1 MHYQYT
7 CLQTTKVSDCIVFE
21 QKPYMLFF
29 EKDDEYEAEVK
40 LLDLLRNHK
49 KDQTSWNTI
58 LHKSLPSTEKRN
70 KTLPPLP
77 ILGLQLFLELPNT
90 EG

>member
-1 MHYQYT
+1 
-7 CLQTTKVSDCIVFE
+7 
-21 QKPYMLFF
+21 MLFF

-58 LHKSLPSTEKRN
+58 SQKSLPSTEKRN

-77 ILGLQLFLELPNT
+77 VLGSQLFLELPTT

>member
-1 MHYQYT
+1 
-7 CLQTTKVSDCIVFE
+7 
-21 QKPYMLFF
+21 MLFF

-58 LHKSLPSTEKRN
+58 LQKSLPSTEKRN
-70 KTLPPLP
+70 KAITPLP
-77 ILGLQLFLELPNT
+77 VLRSQLFLELPTT

>member
-1 MHYQYT
+1 
-7 CLQTTKVSDCIVFE
+7 
-21 QKPYMLFF
+21 MLFF

-58 LHKSLPSTEKRN
+58 LQKSLPSTEKRN
-70 KTLPPLP
+70 KTFPPLP
-77 ILGLQLFLELPNT
+77 VLGSQLFLELPTT

>member
-1 MHYQYT
+1 
-7 CLQTTKVSDCIVFE
+7 
-21 QKPYMLFF
+21 MLFF

-58 LHKSLPSTEKRN
+58 LQKSLPSIEKRN
-70 KTLPPLP
+70 KTLPTTFACFRIVVIFRITYYRRLA
-77 ILGLQLFLELPNT
+77 
-90 EG
+90 